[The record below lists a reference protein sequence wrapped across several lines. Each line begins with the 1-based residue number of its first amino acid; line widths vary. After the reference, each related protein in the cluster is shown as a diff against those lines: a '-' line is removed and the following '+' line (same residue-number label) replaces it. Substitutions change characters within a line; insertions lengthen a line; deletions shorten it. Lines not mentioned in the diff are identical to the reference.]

1 VQQPNG
7 LPKHAALVVNAKSR
21 RGRDLFAEA
30 KAKLEMRGVKLVS
43 AHAVRDPK
51 RLQSTV
57 KQVLDAGAPMVIVGG
72 GDGTLSCAVDDFVSH
87 NAVFAFLPLGT
98 ANSFARTLGI
108 PLDLDGAID
117 VIATGERRRID
128 LGVIDHDYFAN
139 AAAIGISPLIGE
151 TVPHNLKRYLGRAG
165 YLAWAAYQFT
175 RFRPFRLRVN
185 DEEMDAVE
193 VRIANGRYHGG
204 AELMESA
211 EVDSGEIV
219 IQVVIGNARHRLLT
233 SWAASLLKLRW
244 RRQTVR
250 EFHGTEMRIE
260 TDPPLP
266 ISIDGEVLAHTPA
279 TVRVAKAVIE
289 VAVPR
294 AVVP

>member
-1 VQQPNG
+1 VQQPNA
-7 LPKHAALVVNAKSR
+7 LPKQAALVVNAKSR

-30 KAKLEMRGVKLVS
+30 KAKLEIRGIELLS
-43 AHAVRDPK
+43 AHALRDPK
-51 RLQSTV
+51 QLQPTV
-57 KQVLDAGAPMVIVGG
+57 KRVLDAGAPMVIVGG

-87 NAVFAFLPLGT
+87 SAVFAFLPLGT

-165 YLAWAAYQFT
+165 YLAWAAYQFI

-185 DEEMDAVE
+185 GEEMDAVE
-193 VRIANGRYHGG
+193 ARIANGRYHGG

-219 IQVVIGNARHRLLT
+219 VQVVIGNARRRLLT

-294 AVVP
+294 ASLA